1 MVSTHGLTHQRA
13 ASSILA
19 LSTRNDRCA
28 AEKTVI
34 DWCGVRLCVTGAAQR
49 SGPRHL
55 KLSATGLFFQ
65 LFAHLSPAAKI
76 RVKVGISARRRD
88 VFERAHVAI
97 AQQTL
102 AQLNVFF
109 DVALAVVR
117 EVRDAGTACGADLL
131 QLFDRHR
138 ALVVLHE
145 R

>member
-34 DWCGVRLCVTGAAQR
+34 DWCGVRLCVTGAAQT

-55 KLSATGLFFQ
+55 AALFFE

-76 RVKVGISARRRD
+76 SVKIDVIDRRCD
-88 VFERAHVAI
+88 VFERAHVTI
-97 AQQTL
+97 AQQ
-102 AQLNVFF
+102 
-109 DVALAVVR
+109 ALA
-117 EVRDAGTACGADLL
+117 
-131 QLFDRHR
+131 
-138 ALVVLHE
+138 
-145 R
+145 

>member
-34 DWCGVRLCVTGAAQR
+34 DWCGVRLCVTGAAQT

-55 KLSATGLFFQ
+55 AALFFE

-76 RVKVGISARRRD
+76 RVKVGISARGRD
-88 VFERAHVAI
+88 VFEWAHVAI
-97 AQQTL
+97 AQQ
-102 AQLNVFF
+102 
-109 DVALAVVR
+109 ALA
-117 EVRDAGTACGADLL
+117 
-131 QLFDRHR
+131 
-138 ALVVLHE
+138 
-145 R
+145 